1 MARNES
7 PAKKSFW
14 RNLSIG
20 TVLGIIGLYLTY
32 VNTGADFLR
41 TDIYQPLYREIIGMD
56 SAIRANN
63 MATGYSSDVYQS
75 ITKNGNL
82 GRIPKP
88 LRSEIIQLYEAEAE
102 ARGHVIPVAH
112 KISVLIPDQ
121 IAKIRTEND
130 DKIWKDKTV
139 AQLNAEM
146 ASDLTQGSFPM
157 ASFSF
162 NHTGIGPSIDVR
174 DPVHLKIASPAAITW
189 LVSDWMEFPKN
200 VSHIADIWR
209 EAVYLDFD
217 ERSTNW
223 YYCVTHDDLTRN
235 HTTLEEF
242 LTPTYQILAKDS
254 DFQKLLLNN
263 QTAIG
268 LLERVELSLADRVK
282 QPKQL
287 TDLLPGN

>member
-1 MARNES
+1 
-7 PAKKSFW
+7 
-14 RNLSIG
+14 
-20 TVLGIIGLYLTY
+20 
-32 VNTGADFLR
+32 
-41 TDIYQPLYREIIGMD
+41 MD

-82 GRIPKP
+82 RRIPKP

-102 ARGHVIPVAH
+102 ARSHVIPVAH
-112 KISVLIPDQ
+112 KISVLMPDR
-121 IAKIRTEND
+121 IAKIRNESD
-130 DKIWKDKTV
+130 DNIWKDKMV

-146 ASDLTQGSFPM
+146 ASDLGQGSFPM

-162 NHTGIGPSIDVR
+162 NHTGVGPSIDVR
-174 DPVHLKIASPAAITW
+174 DPAHLKIAGPASITW

-200 VSHIADIWR
+200 VSHITEIWR
-209 EAVYLDFD
+209 NTVYLDFD
-217 ERSTNW
+217 ERSESW
-223 YYCVTHDDLTRN
+223 YYRITHDDLARSR
-235 HTTLEEF
+235 TTLEEF
-242 LTPTYQILAKDS
+242 LTPTYQLLAKDS
-254 DFQKLLLNN
+254 DFQKLVLNN

-287 TDLLPGN
+287 TDLMPGN